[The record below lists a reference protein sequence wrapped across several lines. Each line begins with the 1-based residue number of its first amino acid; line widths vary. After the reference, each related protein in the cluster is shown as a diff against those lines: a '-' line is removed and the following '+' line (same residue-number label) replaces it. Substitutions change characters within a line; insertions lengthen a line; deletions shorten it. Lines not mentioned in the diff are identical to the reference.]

1 MKQNTK
7 KLLLCLGL
15 PLAVG
20 GLAALLTGGGM
31 KDFASLN
38 QPPLSP
44 PGWLFP
50 VVWTVLYLAMGW
62 ASFRVL
68 AFGRPDGER
77 KGALRLYGLQL
88 AANFLWPLLFFGL
101 QWQLIS
107 FFWLIGLWILVL
119 NTMLSFARLDSLAGD
134 LLFPYLLWITFAGY
148 LNFGIYV
155 LNK

>member
-7 KLLLCLGL
+7 KLLCLGL

-88 AANFLWPLLFFGL
+88 AANFL
-101 QWQLIS
+101 
-107 FFWLIGLWILVL
+107 
-119 NTMLSFARLDSLAGD
+119 
-134 LLFPYLLWITFAGY
+134 
-148 LNFGIYV
+148 
-155 LNK
+155 